1 MSWMEVASTSTRCKQ
16 HARRPIEMPRDLGMV
31 GLVHRWSSPGVV
43 HVTHTTYTTH
53 HVHHGGHWAA
63 RPDPNSIELPDLIQ
77 SGCHGCPIW

>member
-1 MSWMEVASTSTRCKQ
+1 
-16 HARRPIEMPRDLGMV
+16 MV

-63 RPDPNSIELPDLIQ
+63 GPDPNSIEFSSYLIWL
-77 SGCHGCPIW
+77 SRLSNLVKPAMEHLHV

>member
-1 MSWMEVASTSTRCKQ
+1 
-16 HARRPIEMPRDLGMV
+16 MV

-63 RPDPNSIELPDLIQ
+63 GPDPNSIIFILFNLVVTVVQ
-77 SGCHGCPIW
+77 SGKAGNGTFACVVNL